1 MKQRR
6 WLFWIVF
13 LLLALT
19 WSGCSPAATP
29 QSGGESLPQPTQA
42 PANDAG
48 EAEPTLEPYIETKQI
63 DLEWPPQMRL
73 GESDT
78 IRMRLVPDGS
88 GYRLE
93 SEFPEHDITGQQVN
107 IVYPN
112 GYTLSA
118 AASLTGVGFDISPE
132 GEQEYALNPNEAIT
146 WRWTIAPR
154 AAGQQRLS
162 LTLLL
167 RWEPAAGTDGR
178 PGEQMAYSQAM
189 DVRVES
195 FLGMTRDQSL
205 MFGFFSMA
213 LGGGLGLGLAFRRSP
228 LRPKIKEILPAAVRI
243 ENLPGLTLENED
255 GRLLQSLFGRY
266 DRLVV
271 LKEFLSG
278 YSGSRTFLVQPLHSG
293 GRADAATIVKIGQR
307 EAIQTEAENFTT
319 FVKDTLPPVT
329 ARLQRQPV
337 SLPGKEI

>member
-6 WLFWIVF
+6 GLFWIVF

-118 AASLTGVGFDISPE
+118 
-132 GEQEYALNPNEAIT
+132 
-146 WRWTIAPR
+146 R
-154 AAGQQRLS
+154 
-162 LTLLL
+162 
-167 RWEPAAGTDGR
+167 PA
-178 PGEQMAYSQAM
+178 
-189 DVRVES
+189 
-195 FLGMTRDQSL
+195 
-205 MFGFFSMA
+205 
-213 LGGGLGLGLAFRRSP
+213 
-228 LRPKIKEILPAAVRI
+228 
-243 ENLPGLTLENED
+243 
-255 GRLLQSLFGRY
+255 
-266 DRLVV
+266 
-271 LKEFLSG
+271 
-278 YSGSRTFLVQPLHSG
+278 
-293 GRADAATIVKIGQR
+293 
-307 EAIQTEAENFTT
+307 
-319 FVKDTLPPVT
+319 
-329 ARLQRQPV
+329 
-337 SLPGKEI
+337 